1 MRQGKVASHRSD
13 VDITKLE
20 LPRGLELAEPL
31 VSSVVVVASRNFA
44 ELPFPPAMNAEQQA
58 EVMRV
63 YVCWATPGLTLIIV
77 GRARSTRTAHQDLP
91 PMIYN
96 Q

>member
-63 YVCWATPGLTLIIV
+63 YVCWATPGLTSSSWGGHAPREQRIKICHL
-77 GRARSTRTAHQDLP
+77 
-91 PMIYN
+91 
-96 Q
+96 